1 MKTNNHGK
9 KNIIV
14 IVILLSIIL
23 TACGQN
29 QTPTPDLIATQ
40 ASIYLQ
46 QTMVAL
52 EATAQFLSIEQTRA
66 ANPTPTFTP
75 SPIPSPTN
83 TPGPV
88 VINDDFSVDT
98 GRWQKCGQC
107 EIRDGMLI
115 MGPYP
120 ATNSAEGYFTICAD
134 CGYVTDY
141 RMGVDVVYMNGFS
154 DRGFGLV
161 LREQDGNYVEW
172 EISTWQ
178 YYGVWFYDKEKKGRG
193 DAWGAL
199 LPDGWVPSGYIHPA
213 QLSNR
218 LDVVAT
224 TENDKTTVAIYVNGQ
239 LINTVEIPN
248 VPGRVGLVVGLHSL
262 GIAFDNFYFEGYPLY
277 PLVPGENSGEPT
289 L

>member
-29 QTPTPDLIATQ
+29 QKPTPDLIATQ
-40 ASIYLQ
+40 ASLYLQ

-88 VINDDFSVDT
+88 VINDDFSIDT

-120 ATNSAEGYFTICAD
+120 ATNSAEGYFKYSSI
-134 CGYVTDY
+134 
-141 RMGVDVVYMNGFS
+141 
-154 DRGFGLV
+154 V
-161 LREQDGNYVEW
+161 LRINDSIMNQTPANSL
-172 EISTWQ
+172 EIKVICILEVHGT
-178 YYGVWFYDKEKKGRG
+178 
-193 DAWGAL
+193 
-199 LPDGWVPSGYIHPA
+199 
-213 QLSNR
+213 N
-218 LDVVAT
+218 
-224 TENDKTTVAIYVNGQ
+224 
-239 LINTVEIPN
+239 
-248 VPGRVGLVVGLHSL
+248 
-262 GIAFDNFYFEGYPLY
+262 
-277 PLVPGENSGEPT
+277 
-289 L
+289 